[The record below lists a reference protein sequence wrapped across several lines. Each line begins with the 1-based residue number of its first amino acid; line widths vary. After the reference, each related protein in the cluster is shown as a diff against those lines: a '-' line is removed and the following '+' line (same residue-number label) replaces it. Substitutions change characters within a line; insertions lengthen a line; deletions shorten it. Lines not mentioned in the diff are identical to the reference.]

1 MLKVM
6 WFVLLLVSGL
16 RAIGDDFYWRGGQG
30 NWSDKA
36 HWVTTSGGNILHG
49 RLPGREDRIFFD
61 ENSGLMRMD
70 IVKIDLSAVECND
83 LYISS
88 SMTISPKV
96 IKDTV
101 TWNIYGEV
109 VVTQEGRANN
119 ICLVLWG
126 KGEKSCRLRVTKLVG
141 NVLIEQQSGNYVIEQ
156 GKDEYNYLFYRN
168 YGGKL
173 KMSGLNLSFLLF
185 EWKNK
190 EEPLVIDHCSVS
202 FSVWNITNDIVVDA
216 RTSDVIILSNN
227 YLSCHPSSRFGLV
240 GARGRNITI
249 ENLTART
256 LYIPPCKDV
265 QLKGRVVVDTFIM
278 LGDGTNQQQKTKL
291 TGGNLIALEYC
302 FITGVHIK
310 DVSLLAMNQRV
321 QYSFDEGGNR
331 GIKFDPWS
339 VMPSGVYILSG
350 EDLCNG
356 WAGKLWVPP
365 VLKFRTM
372 GGEFLNS
379 LDTIYV
385 DKPGKYFFY
394 EGLDVRVPTNEIE
407 IKGRPDVYLPPLKV
421 EVEGET
427 NVCGED
433 TLLVTLT
440 WKNIDD
446 PAYQSFEWLHNGRP
460 IIGADTFFHTT
471 KPGIYTLRAQQD
483 VCKQD
488 TSVVLRQSD
497 EKPSAEEIVLYPV
510 ELKCAGEVTKIG
522 IKPVENVEYCWKKD
536 GNELPDWH
544 KNEYFIKEGGEYQ
557 VNIKNACGES
567 DIWKAIP
574 VEFFPLPGIPV
585 LDTVAFPCDATVAEV
600 RVKPEED
607 VLYCWYDAFG
617 DLMEEDE
624 EAEYLYRQVEEVTT
638 GYVGL
643 KTVLY
648 GCYGPRQDFVLVP
661 RRTMPIGSGDFIVTS
676 LDRFP
681 VVLPDIP
688 AQGFFHWY
696 PRNDQLQNPD
706 SPSPVFMPEQE
717 GEYHYTLEY
726 ISPEGCLS
734 TVPVSIK
741 VRLTCKFPEVIT
753 PNGDGYNDR
762 WVIEG
767 LEGFPENQL
776 KIYDRA
782 GREVYRAAP
791 YQNDWD
797 GHSRSGDI
805 LPAGAYFYKISGISE
820 TVISGMVSIVRN

>member
-1 MLKVM
+1 MLKVI

-61 ENSGLMRMD
+61 ENSGLKQSDTLKMD
-70 IVKIDLSAVECND
+70 MSTVECSD
-83 LYISS
+83 LYISL
-88 SMTISPKV
+88 SMSIYPEV
-96 IKDTV
+96 LNDTV
-101 TWNIYGEV
+101 IWNIYGDFIMKAHRVE
-109 VVTQEGRANN
+109 N
-119 ICLVLWG
+119 ICFVLRG
-126 KGEKSCRLRVTKLVG
+126 KGERHCRLRAEAFANAV
-141 NVLIEQQSGNYVIEQ
+141 IEQRSGNYVMEV
-156 GKDEYNYLFYRN
+156 GEEFFYFPRYSN

-173 KMSGLNLSFLLF
+173 KLSGLEQVNFLSMK
-185 EWKNK
+185 WKNK
-190 EEPLVIDHCSVS
+190 DQPLVFDHCSVDIMA
-202 FSVWNITNDIVVDA
+202 WETGNDIIVDA
-216 RTSDVIILSNN
+216 RTSKLAIYDGD
-227 YLSCHPSSRFGLV
+227 LSCHPSSRFGLL
-240 GARGRNITI
+240 GIRGRYTTI

-256 LYIPPCKDV
+256 LYLPPGREF
-265 QLKGRVVVDTFIM
+265 QLKGRIVVDTFIM
-278 LGDGTNQQQKTKL
+278 LGDGTNKEKTWL
-291 TGGNLIALEYC
+291 SGGNLIALEYC

-310 DVSLLAMNQRV
+310 DVSLLAMNQQV
-321 QYSFDEGGNR
+321 QYSFDEGGNG

-339 VMPSGVYILSG
+339 VMPSGVCILSG

-365 VLKFRTM
+365 VLKFGAM

-385 DKPGKYFFY
+385 DKPGKYSFLEVLGGRMF
-394 EGLDVRVPTNEIE
+394 TNEVE